1 MRLTCIGTRIVR
13 CASPSRRRRGV
24 SIAKSIGQ
32 IDAIVV
38 AVEFDDIL
46 RFANGVEFAFAA
58 VDRLANVFQEPVF
71 LVVIDTSDVVNVFA
85 SEEGD
90 EFIAFFLF
98 SLANLIEVGTRFDDI
113 GREHE
118 QEILLLN
125 RLFGRS
131 EQIAQDWDIAQ

>member
-1 MRLTCIGTRIVR
+1 MAL
-13 CASPSRRRRGV
+13 SS
-24 SIAKSIGQ
+24 
-32 IDAIVV
+32 
-38 AVEFDDIL
+38 L
-46 RFANGVEFAFAA
+46 
-58 VDRLANVFQEPVF
+58 
-71 LVVIDTSDVVNVFA
+71 VNVFA